1 MRMNYTYLLSLQRFR
16 ASEWKRELDNLDN
29 GEKHCSWTFW
39 EESTKKV
46 KDVLIFYMHYFIFN
60 FFYLTQVLLKSGFND
75 WKNRK
80 TNYCWWYRY
89 SRNTFGYPSRHSERE
104 YWDNSQPSIIMNC
117 LRIILDMFAL
127 TKANIFDPF
136 ANKIDQSQYL
146 NIAKVGTELGKR
158 IFTFSGQNSSSSS
171 EATIVGSSSKKGV
184 ATISVSPNNSS
195 RANDWN
201 KVSTTSV
208 VESKANAK

>member
-1 MRMNYTYLLSLQRFR
+1 
-16 ASEWKRELDNLDN
+16 
-29 GEKHCSWTFW
+29 
-39 EESTKKV
+39 
-46 KDVLIFYMHYFIFN
+46 
-60 FFYLTQVLLKSGFND
+60 
-75 WKNRK
+75 
-80 TNYCWWYRY
+80 
-89 SRNTFGYPSRHSERE
+89 
-104 YWDNSQPSIIMNC
+104 
-117 LRIILDMFAL
+117 MFAL

-171 EATIVGSSSKKGV
+171 ETTIVGSSSSKKGV

>member
-1 MRMNYTYLLSLQRFR
+1 
-16 ASEWKRELDNLDN
+16 
-29 GEKHCSWTFW
+29 
-39 EESTKKV
+39 
-46 KDVLIFYMHYFIFN
+46 
-60 FFYLTQVLLKSGFND
+60 
-75 WKNRK
+75 
-80 TNYCWWYRY
+80 
-89 SRNTFGYPSRHSERE
+89 
-104 YWDNSQPSIIMNC
+104 MNC

-184 ATISVSPNNSS
+184 ATISVSPNSSS